1 MDTTPQAP
9 FPLRKTKPVSEEGAL
24 VGADLL
30 NPHWWRKRFGAAAR
44 YCAYAMAALTI
55 LGMAGAFWPLADLV
69 NNFAPLWAGLAI
81 LGGLLALLTRGP
93 SRWRALGVF
102 ATALAWNIWLIAP
115 EYMRRSPAATAT
127 APPVRIIALNVFG
140 FRPTLQPT
148 LNYLRR
154 TPADF
159 VVLSEVDRADRNAL
173 EALRGVYPYFTRCQS
188 APGCQT
194 LILSRWPPLTEGE
207 TPLLATRDLGL
218 DSSPRWAAA
227 TYEIG
232 GAPVRLIGVHLASFR
247 YADRRQEELAAL
259 ARTARAAP
267 AGLIIAGDFNA
278 TPWSFTLRRF
288 HEQSGLSPQTPPIA
302 SWPSPIPNTYGL
314 PAPFPYLAIDHVY
327 AGAGWRLTAFE
338 RGPPTSSDHFPV
350 VARLEKQMVNGLYK

>member
-1 MDTTPQAP
+1 VDAHFLSSQA
-9 FPLRKTKPVSEEGAL
+9 
-24 VGADLL
+24 
-30 NPHWWRKRFGAAAR
+30 WRERFSAAAG
-44 YCAYAMAALTI
+44 YCVLGMAALTI

-69 NNFAPLWAGLAI
+69 NNFAPLWVGLAI
-81 LGGLLALLTRGP
+81 LGALLVLLMRGP
-93 SRWRALGVF
+93 SRWRALCVF

-115 EYMRRSPAATAT
+115 EFMRRSPAATAT
-127 APPVRIIALNVFG
+127 APVRIIALNAFG
-140 FRPTLQPT
+140 FRATLQPT
-148 LNYLRR
+148 LDYLRR

-159 VVLSEVDRADRNAL
+159 VVLSEVDQTDDKAL

-188 APGCQT
+188 APDCQT

-207 TPLLATRDLGL
+207 TPLLAPRDLGM
-218 DSSPRWAAA
+218 DNSPRWAAA
-227 TYEIG
+227 TYEIA

-247 YADRRQEELAAL
+247 YANRRQEELAAL

-314 PAPFPYLAIDHVY
+314 PAPFPYLAIDHIY
-327 AGAGWRLTAFE
+327 AGSGWRLTAFE
-338 RGPPTSSDHFPV
+338 RGPSTSSDHFPV
-350 VARLEKQMVNGLYK
+350 EARMERQNVNEH